1 MEAIEQMAQTHS
13 RVEARGRWAGILAL
27 AVLLAGCGGSTASP
41 SHVVPSGLRT
51 PTSESVSPASSAT
64 TPNATTASYL
74 AALNPDQ
81 LLAHSA
87 AYEAPR
93 FSGDSTAYI
102 NQLRDQLRGVDRVAV
117 LRALFGQLT
126 AGAHSETEKER
137 AVLGF
142 VQELSVHDFSS
153 PFMSVPI
160 FDPLILFQIGA
171 MDCQRDSRLIVDLYA
186 AAGYQGRIVDFYGHA
201 VAELRYDGGWHYAD
215 ADMFGGGELV
225 TLADGHI
232 PSVAE
237 LSTQHQLLDRLPVY
251 LENVVLAT
259 YGSTGKN
266 GVAATWTYPSSA
278 YFSAQY
284 FAGNPG
290 YPAYLTRKAPLTTAT
305 DPSLDFGWTDPNQ
318 LERTP
323 ATDIVLADI
332 STRVSPNAPSI
343 AAVGTTAGTIH
354 ISVAAD
360 PAATV
365 SGYRVFVSSTSRGW
379 DYGEFL
385 GSTAAKSDWANP
397 SGWTA
402 GMYSRLFQI
411 PPSDVAKVDSNGPDI
426 TVSGLRPGTYYV
438 SVMPR
443 DSYGDSV
450 GRDLYPS
457 SNELKVTVS

>member
-1 MEAIEQMAQTHS
+1 MAGASS
-13 RVEARGRWAGILAL
+13 RVKAGEKWTCILAL
-27 AVLLAGCGGSTASP
+27 AMVVAGCGGSTAS
-41 SHVVPSGLRT
+41 STQAAPSGRSA
-51 PTSESVSPASSAT
+51 PTSEPASPASSNST
-64 TPNATTASYL
+64 TTSYL
-74 AALNPDQ
+74 AALNLDL

-87 AYEAPR
+87 SYEASR
-93 FSGDSTAYI
+93 FSGDPTAYI
-102 NQLRDQLRGVDRVAV
+102 DQLRGTLRGVDRVAV
-117 LRALFGQLT
+117 LRAVFERLT
-126 AGAHSETEKER
+126 AGLQPETEKEH

-153 PFMSVPI
+153 PFMSIPI

-171 MDCQRDSRLIVDLYA
+171 MDCQRASRLIVDLYA
-186 AAGYQGRIVDFYGHA
+186 SAGYQGRVVDFYGHA
-201 VAELRYDGGWHYAD
+201 VAEVRYDGGWHYAD
-215 ADMFGGGELV
+215 ADMFGGGDIV
-225 TLADGHI
+225 TFADGHI

-237 LSTQHQLLDRLPVY
+237 LSRQYQLLDRLPVY
-251 LENVVLAT
+251 LENVVQAT

-266 GVAATWTYPSSA
+266 GAAAAWTYPSSA

-290 YPAYLTRKAPLTTAT
+290 YPVYLTRKAFPAIAT

-318 LERTP
+318 LERT
-323 ATDIVLADI
+323 AASDIVLSDI
-332 STRVSPNAPSI
+332 SSRVSPNAPSI
-343 AAVGTTAGTIH
+343 EAVGTTGGTIH
-354 ISVAAD
+354 ISVAPD
-360 PAATV
+360 PAAAV

-402 GMYSRLFQI
+402 GMYANLFQI
-411 PPSDVAKVDSNGPDI
+411 PPSDVAKVDSNVPTI
-426 TVSGLRPGTYYV
+426 TVPGLRPGTYFV

-450 GRDLYPS
+450 GRELYPS

>member
-1 MEAIEQMAQTHS
+1 MAGASS
-13 RVEARGRWAGILAL
+13 RAKAGKRWTCILAL
-27 AVLLAGCGGSTASP
+27 VVVFAGCGGSAASSSQSAPPGP
-41 SHVVPSGLRT
+41 SA
-51 PTSESVSPASSAT
+51 PTSEPASPGSSAAASNSAT
-64 TPNATTASYL
+64 TSYL
-74 AALNPDQ
+74 AALNLDQ

-87 AYEAPR
+87 SYEAPR
-93 FSGDSTAYI
+93 FSGDPTTYVD
-102 NQLRDQLRGVDRVAV
+102 QLRETLRGVDRVAV
-117 LRALFGQLT
+117 LHAVFERLT
-126 AGAHSETEKER
+126 AGLQSETEKEH

-153 PFMSVPI
+153 PFMSIPI

-171 MDCQRDSRLIVDLYA
+171 MDCQRASRMIVDLYA
-186 AAGYQGRIVDFYGHA
+186 SAGYQGRVVDFYGHA
-201 VAELRYDGGWHYAD
+201 VAEISYDGGWHYAD
-215 ADMFGGGELV
+215 ADMFGGGDIV
-225 TLADGHI
+225 SFADGHI

-237 LSTQHQLLDRLPVY
+237 LSRQYQLLDRLPVY
-251 LENVVLAT
+251 LENVVQAT
-259 YGSTGKN
+259 YGFTGKN
-266 GVAATWTYPSSA
+266 GSAATWTYPSAA

-290 YPAYLTRKAPLTTAT
+290 YPVYLTRKAFPATAT
-305 DPSLDFGWTDPNQ
+305 DPSLDFGWTDPSQ
-318 LERTP
+318 LEGTR
-323 ATDIVLADI
+323 ATDIVLSDI
-332 STRVSPNAPSI
+332 SSRVSPNAPSI
-343 AAVGTTAGTIH
+343 EAASTTAGTIR
-354 ISVAAD
+354 ISVATD

-411 PPSDVAKVDSNGPDI
+411 PPSEVSRIDSNSPDI
-426 TVSGLRPGTYYV
+426 TVSGLRPGTYFV
-438 SVMPR
+438 SIMPR

-450 GRDLYPS
+450 GRELYPS